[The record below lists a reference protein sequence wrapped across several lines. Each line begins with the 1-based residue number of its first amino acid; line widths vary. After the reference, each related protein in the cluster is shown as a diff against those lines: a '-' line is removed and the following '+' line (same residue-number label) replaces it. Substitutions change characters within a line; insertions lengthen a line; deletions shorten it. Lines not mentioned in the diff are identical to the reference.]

1 MYLRDINNA
10 VIDSEFSLDVL
21 DGAPCVLIESSG
33 GASPSQDRS
42 RRNPEYNK
50 LLSNLFQRLA
60 TLRVE
65 ITGIVLDSKRVTDLP
80 IADRM
85 VEANSQYPVDLS
97 NIDIESFRIS
107 VGRAIATMH
116 QAPSATKGGNAQ
128 KRIRVLLNR
137 VVKPEELCSV
147 NQTNIDSLDDL
158 SICKTNLSPTE
169 REYLTTARIGQG
181 DFRRKLVERF
191 SSSCPITG
199 ITNPELLIASHI
211 KPWRACCNEE
221 RLDTFNGLLLSA
233 LMDRLFDHGLIS
245 FDPVGRLLV
254 SPHLSPMD
262 VVACNLKREITIAIP
277 QLSAKYLQ
285 CHRVY
290 EFRS

>member
-1 MYLRDINNA
+1 VYLRDSNNA
-10 VIDSEFSLDVL
+10 VIESEFSLDVL
-21 DGAPCVLIESSG
+21 DGSPCVVIESSG

-50 LLSNLFQRLA
+50 LLGYLFQRLA

-85 VEANSQYPVDLS
+85 VQANSQYPVDLS
-97 NIDIESFRIS
+97 NVDIESFRIS
-107 VGRAIATMH
+107 VGRAVATMH
-116 QAPSATKGGNAQ
+116 QAPNATKGGNAQ
-128 KRIRVLLNR
+128 KRIRVLLSR

-147 NQTNIDSLDDL
+147 HQTTIDRLDDL
-158 SICKTNLSPTE
+158 SNCEKNLSPTE

-221 RLDTFNGLLLSA
+221 RLDTYNGLLLSA
-233 LMDRLFDHGLIS
+233 LMDRLFDLGLIS
-245 FDPVGRLLV
+245 FDPFGRLLV
-254 SPHLSPMD
+254 SPQLSPMD
-262 VVACNLKREITIAIP
+262 IVACNLKREITIDIP

>member
-1 MYLRDINNA
+1 MYLRDNNNK

-21 DGAPCVLIESSG
+21 DGSPCVLIESSG

-50 LLSNLFQRLA
+50 LLGCLFQRLA
-60 TLRVE
+60 TLRVA

-80 IADRM
+80 ITDRM
-85 VEANSQYPVDLS
+85 VQANSQYPVDLS
-97 NIDIESFRIS
+97 NVNIESFRIS
-107 VGRAIATMH
+107 VGRAVATMH
-116 QAPSATKGGNAQ
+116 QSPNATKGGNAQ
-128 KRIRVLLNR
+128 KRIRILLSR

-147 NQTNIDSLDDL
+147 HQTGISSLDGL
-158 SICKTNLSPTE
+158 SDCETNLSPTE

-191 SSSCPITG
+191 SSGCPITG

-221 RLDTFNGLLLSA
+221 RLDTYNGLLLSA
-233 LMDRLFDHGLIS
+233 LMDRLFDRGLIS
-245 FDPVGRLLV
+245 FDPFGRLLV
-254 SPHLSPMD
+254 SPQLSPMD
-262 VVACNLKREITIAIP
+262 VVACNLKREVTIAIP
-277 QLSAKYLQ
+277 QLSAKYLR